1 MTVDHQPARRR
12 WTPARGLLVLLA
24 MGLIALCTGG
34 LLRLDVAATVDSFLA
49 PDDPAVAELSSYA
62 RSFGGDPVVVILR
75 SEQPRG
81 LLTGDGQL
89 VKEIQL
95 EGRLASLPDVA
106 AVYGP
111 GTILNQIATVSQNLL
126 VRIGASRDAI
136 RARAEARAR
145 ASGASGA
152 SIAKAA
158 DAASAAFDRRYG
170 ALITQGMPAGLPT
183 MRNPRFAEAVIFDK
197 TGEPRPRWSFV
208 VPDAHA
214 IAILVRPREGLDED
228 GNARLVSAVRGAVRS
243 AGLHTSQVTVTGIPV
258 ITSALAA
265 EAVGEMPLLG
275 GLAALVLLGRF
286 LGGPGRGRWFR
297 RLRPLVAALL
307 GSLCTLAVFGW
318 LGVALSFAAIAL
330 LPLLLGI
337 GSSFSLYLESVA
349 SRREVV
355 VVSLASAA
363 AFASLAASPLPF
375 VRDLGLALSLGV
387 VLTVSITILLDR
399 MPGIGREPRRG
410 AVLTVAGHPVEEP
423 ARDTGASHGSEP
435 AGSRHLTRRR
445 AALACCV
452 LLAAAGWIALPRLDV
467 VAHPEVM
474 AHGLPALRDAH
485 RAEQVLG
492 SSGSVSVVLRGSD
505 VQTPAAL
512 AWLVQAQDLV
522 VSRHGDQLR
531 PILTVPDLLSFLGDH
546 PTSDQIAAGV
556 ELLPAYLS
564 SAVLTPD
571 RHQAVLSFGLKLQ
584 DLGQQQNLLAQVQR
598 SLPEPPPGMSA
609 DLVGLPVAAGHSYA
623 AVADGRWSG
632 HLSGIAA
639 AALVL
644 LVGLRHRRDA
654 VAAVVAALLATG
666 WTLVGLWTFGRP
678 LTPLTI
684 MLGSLAT
691 VTACEFTVLLAEA
704 RRRRSSSL
712 SKVVAWAC
720 ASSAIG
726 YLALVPSRIALLREF
741 GLTLACALLL
751 SYLAA
756 LAVTRLTAD
765 PRGGV
770 PGPARGAD
778 DVGADVPDHDRRVLV
793 PSS

>member
-1 MTVDHQPARRR
+1 
-12 WTPARGLLVLLA
+12 

-34 LLRLDVAATVDSFLA
+34 LLRLDVAATVDSFLT

-89 VKEIQL
+89 VREIQL

-126 VRIGASRDAI
+126 VRIGANRDAI

-145 ASGASGA
+145 ASGASEA
-152 SIAKAA
+152 SIAKAV

-183 MRNPRFAEAVIFDK
+183 MRNPKFAEAVIFDQS
-197 TGEPRPRWSFV
+197 GEPRPRWSFV
-208 VPDAHA
+208 VPDTHA

-275 GLAALVLLGRF
+275 GLAALVLLARF

-297 RLRPLVAALL
+297 RLRPLAAALL

-363 AFASLAASPLPF
+363 AFASLADSPLPF

-399 MPGIGREPRRG
+399 MPGIGREPSR
-410 AVLTVAGHPVEEP
+410 AVLTVAGRPLEEP
-423 ARDTGASHGSEP
+423 ARDTGAGHGSEP
-435 AGSRHLTRRR
+435 AGSRHLIRRR
-445 AALACCV
+445 AALACCL
-452 LLAAAGWIALPRLDV
+452 LLAAAGWSALPRLDV

-474 AHGLPALRDAH
+474 AHGLPALRDAN
-485 RAEQVLG
+485 RAEEVLG

-512 AWLVQAQDLV
+512 EWLVRAQDLV

-531 PILTVPDLLSFLGDH
+531 PILTAPDLLSFLGDH
-546 PTSDQIAAGV
+546 PTSEQIGAGV
-556 ELLPAYLS
+556 ELLPTYLS

-584 DLGQQQNLLAQVQR
+584 DLGQQQSLLTQVQR
-598 SLPEPPPGMSA
+598 SLPAPPSGMRA
-609 DLVGLPVAAGHSYA
+609 DLVGLPVAASHSYA

-644 LVGLRHRRDA
+644 LAGLRHRRDA
-654 VAAVVAALLATG
+654 AAAVVAALLATG
-666 WTLVGLWTFGRP
+666 WTLVGLWAFGRP

-720 ASSAIG
+720 ASSAVG

-756 LAVTRLTAD
+756 LAVTRLTSD
-765 PRGGV
+765 SRDGV
-770 PGPARGAD
+770 PGPASGAD
-778 DVGADVPDHDRRVLV
+778 GVGPDLPVPDHDRGVLT